1 MTVIVTG
8 ATSFIGRAAVK
19 ELLVNRGK
27 CACSIPACICR
38 GRGITGAFKD
48 LKQRAEQKRR
58 EALEIWNFAF
68 VSWERL
74 KNWKKFTIKRNCR
87 QKHGFI

>member
-19 ELLVNRGK
+19 ELLVNGGK

-38 GRGITGAFKD
+38 GRGITGAF
-48 LKQRAEQKRR
+48 
-58 EALEIWNFAF
+58 
-68 VSWERL
+68 
-74 KNWKKFTIKRNCR
+74 
-87 QKHGFI
+87 